1 MIANIIA
8 GGLLVSTV
16 IAVLITILSIGAYR
30 PSSRRKWVAYW
41 KAERAK
47 EISQLRLILTET
59 ELVRDRNKKAPA
71 TDRGSD

>member
-1 MIANIIA
+1 MIANILGWMIV
-8 GGLLVSTV
+8 G
-16 IAVLITILSIGAYR
+16 TILTILVTVGYPLFSTLSG
-30 PSSRRKWVAYW
+30 RRRWLAYW

-47 EISQLRLILTET
+47 EISQLRLILTEI